1 LFVDIARTA
10 GAAKTLLRFIF
21 SSPISPACARK
32 LFPQLAAAYQTW
44 LEKGDPAELQRVS
57 NAGCLK
63 WQASA
68 RRMIEL
74 FQQHGEAAGP
84 LIERMLE
91 PA

>member
-1 LFVDIARTA
+1 MR
-10 GAAKTLLRFIF
+10 
-21 SSPISPACARK
+21 RK
-32 LFPQLAAAYQTW
+32 LFPELGMAYRIW
-44 LEKGDPAELQRVS
+44 LEKDDPAELRRVS
-57 NAGCLK
+57 SAGCLK

-74 FQQHGEAAGP
+74 FQQHGDAAGP